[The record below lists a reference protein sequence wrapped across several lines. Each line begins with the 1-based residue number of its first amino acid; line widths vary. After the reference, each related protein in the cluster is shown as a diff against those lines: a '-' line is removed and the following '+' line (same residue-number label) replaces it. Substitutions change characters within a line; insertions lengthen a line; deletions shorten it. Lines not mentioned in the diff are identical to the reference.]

1 MVNGLQTA
9 CMAGCK
15 DKLSVAPAGRAG
27 QLLPQLSASERIRWG
42 SNDDGGSGFMTGS
55 RSSTKRQVTPRRRVS
70 LAMNLLAAFAA
81 LLPAAPAIAQTPA
94 KQVFGRMAMPD
105 NAPAAAHGFYSKG
118 CLSGGI
124 AMPVDGPTWQV
135 MRLSRNRRWG
145 HPDLIALV
153 EELSIRAKRDGWN
166 GLMVGDISQPRGGP
180 MLTGHA
186 SHQIGLDAD
195 LWFMP
200 MPDRR
205 LNYREREETSAVS
218 VLRQGTNHVDDARW
232 TKAHERVL
240 YHAASFP
247 QTERILVH
255 PGVKKKL
262 CETVSGDRSW
272 LRKIRPFYGHHYHF
286 HLRISC
292 PPGSQG
298 CRPQNPTPA
307 GTGCDDSLD
316 WWFDVAL
323 KPKKPST
330 GPERKP
336 KVTTVDDLPASCK
349 LVVDAP
355 SKPERLAEYR
365 APSLRGFS
373 APQIDLPRH
382 DPLAAL
388 ASRPIEASRQP
399 ASASAISGFA
409 PLPATVPVP
418 TPRPY

>member
-1 MVNGLQTA
+1 MQISA
-9 CMAGCK
+9 MA
-15 DKLSVAPAGRAG
+15 L
-27 QLLPQLSASERIRWG
+27 
-42 SNDDGGSGFMTGS
+42 GSGL
-55 RSSTKRQVTPRRRVS
+55 RRGAVAAVIA
-70 LAMNLLAAFAA
+70 LAMMSEA
-81 LLPAAPAIAQTPA
+81 LLPVHAQTPA
-94 KQVFGRMAMPD
+94 KQVFGRMPMPA
-105 NAPAAAHGFYSKG
+105 NMQAASHGFYSKG
-118 CLSGGI
+118 CLAGGV

-145 HPDLIALV
+145 HPELIGLI
-153 EELSIRAKRDGWN
+153 EDLSIRAKRDGWN

-205 LNYREREETSAVS
+205 LDYREREETSAVS
-218 VLRQGTNHVDDARW
+218 VLKQGTPYVDDARW
-232 TKAHERVL
+232 TRAHERVL
-240 YHAASFP
+240 YHAAAFP

-292 PPGSQG
+292 QPGSQG
-298 CRPQNPTPA
+298 CRPQDPTPP
-307 GTGCDDSLD
+307 GTGCDDSLQ

-323 KPKKPST
+323 KPQKPAPST
-330 GPERKP
+330 GPARKP
-336 KVTTVDDLPASCK
+336 RVTTVDDLPAACK
-349 LVVDAP
+349 LVLDAP
-355 SKPERLAEYR
+355 AMPERKAEYAAR
-365 APSLRGFS
+365 SLSGFS
-373 APQIDLPRH
+373 APPVDMPRF
-382 DPLAAL
+382 DPAAAL
-388 ASRPIEASRQP
+388 ASQPIEASRTGNRAAAASGT
-399 ASASAISGFA
+399 ASAAAPAFA
-409 PLPATVPVP
+409 PLPRSVPAP